1 MSIELFG
8 RRTLIKGIGYLVYYY
23 LLCYASITS
32 KNSGLKQKMYYF
44 TNPEVC
50 ESKSGLESLQRLHQA
65 IGLGWSHLEAW
76 LVLEDLFP
84 RWCTHMSIGRRPQFL
99 ASTDQRPQFFT
110 TLNLSTGLLCP
121 YGTVVGFPREWRE
134 RERERVRERKRER
147 RICDVFE
154 NHHTVTLE
162 N

>member
-1 MSIELFG
+1 
-8 RRTLIKGIGYLVYYY
+8 
-23 LLCYASITS
+23 
-32 KNSGLKQKMYYF
+32 
-44 TNPEVC
+44 
-50 ESKSGLESLQRLHQA
+50 
-65 IGLGWSHLEAW
+65 
-76 LVLEDLFP
+76 
-84 RWCTHMSIGRRPQFL
+84 
-99 ASTDQRPQFFT
+99 
-110 TLNLSTGLLCP
+110 LCP